1 MNKLNRILLVIG
13 LTAVAMGTFGQEV
26 PPTTP
31 PTPPPLGDPPPLFT
45 GPARQAFDFLTANST
60 NWMVVPYGIV
70 SSKFDKYGAGIA
82 VAYKLSEF
90 VAPALRLDYYNGRVW
105 MPSASLQLQ
114 APVRIMN
121 KFELIPF
128 AFSGLATPITG
139 KGQENGSAVGL
150 FGAGAAV
157 RIGKKWDI
165 IGDVEKWSGF
175 EGLQYR
181 MGVVFKF

>member
-1 MNKLNRILLVIG
+1 MKKTG
-13 LTAVAMGTFGQEV
+13 LMLMAVVTMTCVNLSLIAQEV
-26 PPTTP
+26 PPTNPPPVP
-31 PTPPPLGDPPPLFT
+31 PTDTTPLFS
-45 GPARQAFDFLTANST
+45 GPARTAFDFLTSSST

-70 SSKFDKYGAGIA
+70 NSKFDKFGGGIA

-90 VAPALRLDYYNGRVW
+90 VAPALRLDYYDGRVW

-128 AFSGLATPITG
+128 AFSGLATPLSG
-139 KGQENGSAVGL
+139 KGNENGTAVGI
-150 FGAGAAV
+150 FGAGAAI
-157 RIGKKWDI
+157 RIGARWDI